1 MFGLNSHEVIGTLL
15 QAGSE
20 RTGNLVVELELRVRC
35 NPTTGWLPC
44 AEYIVRDVL
53 AGRESTFSG
62 EGYAAALKMAEGIA
76 SEHEKQAG
84 AVECEDD

>member
-1 MFGLNSHEVIGTLL
+1 MFGLNSHEVIDTLL

-20 RTGNLVVELELRVRC
+20 RTGDLVVELELRVRC
-35 NPTTGWLPC
+35 NPDTGWVPC

-53 AGRESTFSG
+53 ASKESTFSG
-62 EGYAAALKMAEGIA
+62 EEYASALKMAEDIA
-76 SEHEKQAG
+76 SEHEKQEG